1 MGQLLKELREV
12 VDEKFVRTIPP
23 DTWRRIQAMDAGQN
37 EYGFDPFGFDP
48 EFLKYIGAPA
58 YWMYRKYFRAESHD
72 IENIPN
78 TGRVMLI
85 ANHSGQVAIDGFVL
99 GSACLFDKNPPR
111 MIRSMVE
118 YWVPTIPFVS
128 WMLARA
134 GQVTGT
140 RENARIVLGREGCLA
155 AFPEGVRGISKTYD
169 RAYQLVDFGLGFMR
183 LALETNT
190 PIVPVGIV
198 GAEEQIPSVYNL
210 KPVAKMLGIPAF
222 PIAPTGALP
231 LPVKY
236 RLYFGEP
243 MYFEGKPDDED
254 KVIRAKVRKVK
265 SEIELLLERG
275 LSERQ
280 GYFF

>member
-1 MGQLLKELREV
+1 MARLLEQLRER
-12 VDEKFVRTIPP
+12 VDQRLIDRIPA
-23 DTWRRIQAMDAGQN
+23 DLWARIQAMDEGQN
-37 EYGFDPFGFDP
+37 EHGYDPFGFDP
-48 EFLKYIGAPA
+48 QFLRYVGAPA
-58 YWMYRKYFRAESHD
+58 YFLYRKYFRAEVHD
-72 IENIPN
+72 IDRIPD

-85 ANHSGQVAIDGFVL
+85 ANHSGQIALDGFVM
-99 GSACLFDKNPPR
+99 GAACLFDRDPPR
-111 MIRSMVE
+111 MMRSMME

-128 WMLARA
+128 WMLARS

-140 RENARIVLGREGCLA
+140 RENARLLLSRGGCLA

-198 GAEEQIPSVYNL
+198 GGEEQIPSIYNFRA
-210 KPVAKMLGIPAF
+210 VADMLQIPAF
-222 PIAPTGALP
+222 PIAPTGPLP

-243 MYFEGKPDDED
+243 MYFDGKPDEED
-254 KVIRAKVRKVK
+254 RVIGSKVQLVK
-265 SEIELLLERG
+265 REIEALLARG
-275 LSERQ
+275 LDERK